1 MVREVKVG
9 NVIFGGGRPLVLIAG
24 PCAIEEEALTLRI
37 AGFLKQLTTELGIGL
52 IFKASYDKANRTSVT
67 SFRGPG
73 MAEGLR
79 ILAKVK
85 AEFDLPLLS
94 DIHDLSQVD
103 AAAEVLDI
111 LQIPAFLSRQTDLLV
126 AAGKTG
132 RVVNVKKGQFL
143 APWDM
148 RNAVTKIESTGN
160 RNILLTERGASFG
173 YNNLVVDMRS
183 LVVMRE
189 TGCPVIF
196 DATHSVQ
203 LPGGAGTSS
212 AGQRQYVGALSR
224 AATATGIDG
233 LFWEVHEDPDKAL
246 CDGPNS
252 LPLPGLRGM
261 LEEVLAIDG
270 IVKGTRDEG
279 HGTR

>member
-1 MVREVKVG
+1 MVREVAVG
-9 NVIFGGGRPLVLIAG
+9 NTVFGASRPLVLIAG
-24 PCAIEEEALTLRI
+24 PCVVEEEALTLRI
-37 AGFLKQLTTELGIGL
+37 AGFLKRLTADLGIGL
-52 IFKASYDKANRTSVT
+52 VFKASFDKANRTSGG

-85 AEFDLPLLS
+85 AEFELPVVS
-94 DIHDLSQVD
+94 DIHEITQIA

-111 LQIPAFLSRQTDLLV
+111 LQIPAFLSRQTDLLI
-126 AAGKTG
+126 AAARSG
-132 RVVNVKKGQFL
+132 RAVNVKKGQFL

-148 RNAVTKIESTGN
+148 RNAVGKIEAAGN
-160 RNILLTERGASFG
+160 RQILLTERGASFG

-183 LVVMRE
+183 LPIMRE
-189 TGCPVIF
+189 TGCPVVF

-212 AGQRQYVGALSR
+212 GGQRQYVGALSR
-224 AATATGIDG
+224 AAAAVGIDG
-233 LFWEVHEDPDKAL
+233 LFWEVHEDPEKAL

-252 LPLPGLRGM
+252 LYLKDLKGM
-261 LEEVLAIDG
+261 LEEVLAIDAV
-270 IVKGTRDEG
+270 VKGRKL
-279 HGTR
+279 

>member
-1 MVREVKVG
+1 MVREVTVG
-9 NVIFGGGRPLVLIAG
+9 NVVFGGGRPLVLIAG

-37 AGFLKQLTTELGIGL
+37 AGFLKKLTSELGIGL
-52 IFKASYDKANRTSVT
+52 IFKASYDKANRTSVS

-79 ILAKVK
+79 ILARVK

-94 DIHDLSQVD
+94 DIHDLSQVE

-126 AAGKTG
+126 AAGNTG

-160 RNILLTERGASFG
+160 RQILLTERGASFG

-189 TGCPVIF
+189 TGCPVVF

-203 LPGGAGTSS
+203 LPGGAGTAS

-233 LFWEVHEDPDKAL
+233 LFWEVHEDPEKAL

-252 LPLPGLRGM
+252 LPLQGLRAM
-261 LEEVLAIDG
+261 LEEILAIDA
-270 IVKGTRDEG
+270 IVKGKNIG
-279 HGTR
+279 